1 MTGFCPAVHDIS
13 RVPLTPVPKSQM
25 AIPRSAS
32 GRAGHGS
39 SSWRLFVGGVASV
52 RTPPQPRAR
61 RPGDGAERM
70 LRQYALHHWYG
81 VSAGAAFMRAAQA
94 ASGRDL
100 AQFWE
105 KHRIR
110 AHDS

>member
-1 MTGFCPAVHDIS
+1 
-13 RVPLTPVPKSQM
+13 
-25 AIPRSAS
+25 
-32 GRAGHGS
+32 
-39 SSWRLFVGGVASV
+39 
-52 RTPPQPRAR
+52 
-61 RPGDGAERM
+61 M